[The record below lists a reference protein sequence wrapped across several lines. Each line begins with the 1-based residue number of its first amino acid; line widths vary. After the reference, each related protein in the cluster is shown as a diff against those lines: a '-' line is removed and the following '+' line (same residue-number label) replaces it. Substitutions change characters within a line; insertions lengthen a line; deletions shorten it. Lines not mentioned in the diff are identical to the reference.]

1 MLNVH
6 NTLELFLSPKYILC
20 LLKKWHYRG
29 FKGPTYETIYKA
41 IWVSKGSYKWENGLW
56 IEKFQKD
63 DFWDMLPPTRNI
75 IFLTKGSQSN
85 PKAWA
90 EAVYTIMSHALPS
103 PPLPKNSSGGSLNH
117 KRVQPNFQGNPKSI
131 TPYYM
136 LFHQQFKFNRIFRV
150 SYWTFTA
157 PSLLTPKSEVRF

>member
-6 NTLELFLSPKYILC
+6 NTLELFQSPKYILC

-41 IWVSKGSYKWENGLW
+41 IWVSKGSYKWNHGKMVCELRNSKKG
-56 IEKFQKD
+56 
-63 DFWDMLPPTRNI
+63 DFWDMLPTTRNI
-75 IFLTKGSQSN
+75 IFLTKPSQSN

-103 PPLPKNSSGGSLNH
+103 PPCQRTHLEGASTTSEFNQIFK
-117 KRVQPNFQGNPKSI
+117 VIPNQFIRIWVISPPPFPI
-131 TPYYM
+131 TP
-136 LFHQQFKFNRIFRV
+136 
-150 SYWTFTA
+150 
-157 PSLLTPKSEVRF
+157 PP